1 MYKINESALSSYKK
15 PTEDSLV
22 LNPKGDLAYNS
33 RNTCYVSFYSWQAAY
48 ILIEKKLSLIERKD
62 RKDGGK
68 ERKRGKGCRRRKE
81 RKMHH
86 TKSHCIEV

>member
-1 MYKINESALSSYKK
+1 MYYF
-15 PTEDSLV
+15 T
-22 LNPKGDLAYNS
+22 GG
-33 RNTCYVSFYSWQAAY
+33 QAAY

-81 RKMHH
+81 RRMHH
-86 TKSHCIEV
+86 TKSHCMEV

>member
-1 MYKINESALSSYKK
+1 MSALSSYRK

-22 LNPKGDLAYNS
+22 LNPKGDLAYNF

-48 ILIEKKLSLIERKD
+48 ILIEKKLSLTERKD

-68 ERKRGKGCRRRKE
+68 RGKGRRRRKE
-81 RKMHH
+81 RKRHH

>member
-1 MYKINESALSSYKK
+1 MYYF
-15 PTEDSLV
+15 TGGQV
-22 LNPKGDLAYNS
+22 
-33 RNTCYVSFYSWQAAY
+33 AY

-68 ERKRGKGCRRRKE
+68 ERKRGKGRRRRKE

-86 TKSHCIEV
+86 TKSQCMEV

>member
-1 MYKINESALSSYKK
+1 MYYF
-15 PTEDSLV
+15 T
-22 LNPKGDLAYNS
+22 GG
-33 RNTCYVSFYSWQAAY
+33 QAAY

-86 TKSHCIEV
+86 TKSHCMEV

>member
-1 MYKINESALSSYKK
+1 MYYF
-15 PTEDSLV
+15 TGGQV
-22 LNPKGDLAYNS
+22 
-33 RNTCYVSFYSWQAAY
+33 AY

-68 ERKRGKGCRRRKE
+68 ERKRGKGHRRRKE

-86 TKSHCIEV
+86 TKSQCMEV

>member
-68 ERKRGKGCRRRKE
+68 ERKRGKGWKCKTE
-81 RKMHH
+81 QLVYLL
-86 TKSHCIEV
+86 TP

>member
-1 MYKINESALSSYKK
+1 MSALSSYRK

-22 LNPKGDLAYNS
+22 LNPKGDLAYNF

-48 ILIEKKLSLIERKD
+48 ILIEKKLSLTERKD

-68 ERKRGKGCRRRKE
+68 EERDVEGEKKGRGITLKV
-81 RKMHH
+81 
-86 TKSHCIEV
+86 TV